1 MPILAPET
9 SLYPANLLDDFVQPP
24 SDRLWWAVYTLAR
37 QEKSLARDLLDRA
50 IPFFLP
56 LVPKENLI
64 RGRRVRSYIP
74 LFTGYV
80 FLYGSD
86 DERVKCLTTNRVS
99 RILPVTDG
107 VQLVHDLSQVQ
118 KLIASDAPL
127 TIERRLTAGRLVRIK
142 KGAMAGLEGTVLS
155 RKNQTRLVVAVNFL
169 HQGVSVEI
177 EDFLLEPID

>member
-9 SLYPANLLDDFVQPP
+9 SLYPANLLDDFAQTP
-24 SDRLWWAVYTLAR
+24 SERLWWAVYTLAR
-37 QEKSLARDLLDRA
+37 QEKSLARDLLDHTV
-50 IPFFLP
+50 PFYLP
-56 LVPKENLI
+56 LVPKDNLI
-64 RGRRVRSYIP
+64 RGRRVRSHIP
-74 LFTGYV
+74 LFTGYI
-80 FLYGSD
+80 FLYGD
-86 DERVKCLTTNRVS
+86 DEERVKCLTTKRVS

-107 VQLVHDLSQVQ
+107 NRLVHDLGQVQ

-155 RKNQTRLVVAVNFL
+155 RKSQTRLLVAVNFL
-169 HQGVSVEI
+169 QQGVSVEI